1 MYKLIAIDMD
11 GTLLRRDNTISER
24 TKRSINSTIK
34 KGVKVVLASGR
45 PIEGLTRY
53 LDELNLSGH
62 DDYVM
67 SFNGSLIQNVQ
78 TKKIIFKRTLTGAHL
93 KELYAISKKINVNIH
108 AFTTK
113 GCITPKMSEYTAY
126 EGHINGI
133 EVHIVDFDKIP
144 DNEVVI
150 KVMFVDPEEKLE
162 KAMRMLPEYV
172 YEDYTVVRS
181 APFFLEFLN
190 KEASKG
196 LGIKA
201 LGHYLGIN
209 QEEIICIG
217 DANNDLDMIQFAGLG
232 VAMGN
237 AFKSVKEVA
246 DFITSD
252 NDEDG
257 VALVIEKF
265 IGVS

>member
-11 GTLLRRDNTISER
+11 GTLLRKDNTISER
-24 TKRSINSTIK
+24 TKHSIQNTIK

-45 PIEGLTRY
+45 PLEGLTRY

-67 SFNGSLIQNVQ
+67 SFNGSIVQNVR
-78 TKKIIFKRTLTGAHL
+78 TKKIIFKRTLTGSHL
-93 KELYAISKKINVNIH
+93 KKLYALSKELGVNIH
-108 AFTTK
+108 AFTK
-113 GCITPKMSEYTAY
+113 EGCITPKMSEYTAY

-133 EVHIVDFDKIP
+133 EVHIVDFDSIL

-162 KAMRMLPEYV
+162 QAMRLLPQSI
-172 YEDYTVVRS
+172 YEEYTVVRS

-201 LGHYLGIN
+201 LGNYLGIN

-237 AFKSVKEVA
+237 AFESVKEVA
-246 DFITSD
+246 DFITKN

-265 IGVS
+265 IGVG